1 MDARL
6 AKTARNAALKIPTG
20 FPLFIGG
27 LTVGIFAF
35 WDVQMQTPYFR
46 FVYTDFKTAGI
57 SKGWQIPLI
66 LGSQ

>member
-1 MDARL
+1 M
-6 AKTARNAALKIPTG
+6 NAALKIPTA
-20 FPLFIGG
+20 FPLITGG

-35 WDVQMQTPYFR
+35 WDVYIQTPFFR

-57 SKGWQIPLI
+57 STGWQIPLI